1 MRVLHRRLGW
11 IAGLV
16 ALAWA
21 STGFLHPIMGWTAP
35 RAAVQAPPPMELV
48 IADLPDPRAAL
59 AANDVGSAVFVR
71 LVEAGDRQVW
81 LAGRPDGTRIALD
94 ARTLAPAPE
103 AVEARAI
110 ALARHYA
117 ALPDAPVARVR
128 TITSFSTEYP
138 PINRLLPVTE
148 VRFDTPDGL
157 TLYVDTAADRLASV
171 VNDPRRVMLAVFQN
185 VHTLK
190 FLEPVEPLR
199 MALILGLV
207 GGVLA
212 TSLAGAGMLLSARG
226 RGVRAWHRLLGW
238 AALPLVL
245 MFTLSGLLHLV
256 VRHNLTPV
264 AAPAATAFTIAALG
278 PPPGAASP
286 GLTVSSLVATAD
298 PHGDATWR
306 AEAGGRGYHSDGV
319 SDADRA
325 RIIAGAAPDAPVTFV
340 TRFGGDYGFANK
352 RLPVWRV
359 ETSEGPV
366 FVDLAEGLAAARP
379 RTSDLERF
387 EDWTFDTLHK
397 WRFLDPIGRMGRD
410 VATMAGAG
418 LIAVMATL
426 GLAILLRRR
435 RNPARSRTPLQT
447 EGEHA

>member
-11 IAGLV
+11 IAGFV

-21 STGFLHPIMGWTAP
+21 ATGFVHPIMSWTAP
-35 RAAVQAPPPMELV
+35 RAAVQAPPPAELA
-48 IADLPDPRAAL
+48 IAGLPDPREAL
-59 AANDVGSAVFVR
+59 AAAGVSQAVFVR
-71 LVEAGDRQVW
+71 LIEADGRLAW

-94 ARTLAPAPE
+94 ARTLAPAPDAE
-103 AVEARAI
+103 QARAVM
-110 ALARHYA
+110 LARHYA
-117 ALPDAPVARVR
+117 ALPDASVARVR
-128 TITSFSTEYP
+128 TITAFSTEYP

-199 MALILGLV
+199 IALILGLV

-212 TSLAGAGMLLSARG
+212 TSLAGAGILLSARG

-238 AALPLVL
+238 VALPLVM
-245 MFTLSGLLHLV
+245 MFTTSGLLHLV

-264 AAPAATAFTIAALG
+264 APPAAAPFAIAALG

-286 GLTVSSLVATAD
+286 GLTVSALVATAA
-298 PHGDATWR
+298 PQGDATWR
-306 AEAGGRGYHSDGV
+306 AEAGGRGYHSDGA
-319 SDADRA
+319 SDAERA
-325 RIIAGAAPDAPVTFV
+325 RTIAGAPADAPVTLV
-340 TRFGGDYGFANK
+340 TRFGGEYGFANK
-352 RLPVWRV
+352 RLPVHRV
-359 ETSEGPV
+359 ETPDGPA
-366 FVDLAEGLAAARP
+366 FVDLAEGLVAARP
-379 RTSDLERF
+379 KTSALERV

-410 VATMAGAG
+410 IATMTGAA
-418 LIAVMATL
+418 LIAIMSAL
-426 GLAILLRRR
+426 GLGILLRRR
-435 RNPARSRTPLQT
+435 RKQSPSETPFKT
-447 EGEHA
+447 RGEHA